1 MTSLMATTVVAQ
13 SVSAEAPVIAL
24 RQAHVVLGGRSVL
37 RGMDLAIHAGER
49 VALVGANGSGKSTLL
64 RALHGLLPLVLG
76 QRVARPGAGQAML
89 FQRPYMMRTSAL
101 HNVALGLWLA
111 GHAWAPARRLA
122 QEAIERFGLV
132 ASAGQPA
139 HTLSGG
145 QQQRL
150 AFARAWARRPAVLM
164 LDEPTASLDPH
175 AKRDIESLMSQ
186 WASEPQPDGQAR
198 TLVFASHNLGQ
209 VKRLAT
215 RVLFLHEGRLAADL
229 DAHRFFGDPKLCDTH
244 PEAHLFLQGEL

>member
-1 MTSLMATTVVAQ
+1 MTRVMATAVGT
-13 SVSAEAPVIAL
+13 EDAPVVAL

-64 RALHGLLPLVLG
+64 RALHGLLPLAQG

-111 GHAWAPARRLA
+111 GHAWAQARRLA
-122 QEAIERFGLV
+122 QEAIERFGL
-132 ASAGQPA
+132 AACARQPA

-186 WASEPQPDGQAR
+186 WAAEPQPEGPAH

-209 VKRLAT
+209 VKRLAQ
-215 RVLFLHEGRLAADL
+215 RVVFLDDGRIAADL
-229 DAHRFFGDPKLCDTH
+229 PCEQLFNNPELERSH
-244 PEAHLFLQGEL
+244 PRAHLYLQGEL